1 MYVVYFQNLI
11 LCQLNYQTLT
21 YLQLLK
27 RTKLQSELIYIAMC
41 FLVQPSILL
50 RLRIYF
56 KQNIRRARSFLLP
69 PGNNCSTFLK

>member
-50 RLRIYF
+50 RLRIYC
-56 KQNIRRARSFLLP
+56 KQNTCRAREDSP
-69 PGNNCSTFLK
+69 EHVC